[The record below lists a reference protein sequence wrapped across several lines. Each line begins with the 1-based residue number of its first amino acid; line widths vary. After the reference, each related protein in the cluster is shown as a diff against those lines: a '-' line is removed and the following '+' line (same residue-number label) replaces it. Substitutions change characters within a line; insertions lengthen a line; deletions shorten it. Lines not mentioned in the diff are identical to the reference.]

1 MSLSKP
7 YEHGRTSQKKTRAA
21 GAPTLSKTP
30 IPKDL
35 YNDDVGMDT
44 LSIIHTPKNYYYTR
58 FDARDITHHDQHLQK
73 ISLAREKM
81 SFHWSNINLAFVNS
95 LRRIL
100 ISHIKVKVLGN
111 FEFFNLVNTFAN
123 QNMHPFEFSKLV
135 PVMHNEQLI
144 LALELIPVYQ
154 DLENIVVCLGLN
166 HVNGSLILEEGY
178 VNTNKL
184 IEDITT
190 DHLKVF
196 QMDVNG
202 LVAGQIDNARVF
214 PNRVLITKLK
224 KSQKLAF
231 RCSLV
236 SGTGYKNA
244 KFSPVCSASFT
255 YTERQDSLPESAY
268 EKEYEKKYDENHE
281 PTDFVFFVHALPFY
295 PPEKVVHL
303 ALLSMKTMLQVT
315 HAMFIFMIQKQ
326 ESGDDDGPFKIESVV
341 VVPNTNIRTSFTFT
355 LQPKGAVSAS
365 TEICP
370 EQDFYSYTLG
380 NLLQY
385 YLCQNRNVSF
395 AAFIIEHPKVE
406 KLKGQ
411 IILEGNASL
420 TDFLGVLDSTL
431 NDISSEIDNVSH
443 QLLSL
448 FRF

>member
-7 YEHGRTSQKKTRAA
+7 YEHGATSKKKTRAA
-21 GAPTLSKTP
+21 GAPTFPTASRTP
-30 IPKDL
+30 LPKDPSSAA
-35 YNDDVGMDT
+35 DVRMET

-58 FDARDITHHDQHLQK
+58 FDARDNSHHHLQK

-135 PVMHNEQLI
+135 PVMHNEQLS

-166 HVNGSLILEEGY
+166 HVNGSLIVEEGY

-196 QMDVNG
+196 QMDANG

-231 RCSLV
+231 RCGLV

-255 YTERQDSLPESAY
+255 YTERHDSLPKSPY
-268 EKEYEKKYDENHE
+268 EKEYEKTHDENHE
-281 PTDFVFFVHALPFY
+281 PTEFVFFVHALPFY
-295 PPEKVVHL
+295 PPEKVVEL

-315 HAMFIFMIQKQ
+315 HAMFIDMIQKQ
-326 ESGDDDGPFKIESVV
+326 ESGDDGPFKIESLVA
-341 VVPNTNIRTSFTFT
+341 PNTNIRTSFTFT
-355 LQPKGAVSAS
+355 LEPKGVSAS
-365 TEICP
+365 AEICP

-385 YLCQNRNVSF
+385 YLCQNPNVSF

-411 IILEGNASL
+411 IILDGNASL
-420 TDFLGVLDSTL
+420 TDFLGVLERTL
-431 NDISSEIDNVSH
+431 NDISGEIDNVSH